1 MVGFRCGFEEIG
13 RVVFQCIHPRLQIG
27 DVVLVELALQIGAL
41 DTEVCG
47 KEKASKLRDQ
57 LFLSIGRASEA
68 GVEFT
73 GEGGRVSGRV
83 GHLMQQDAGER
94 FVRAEGLS
102 RGDEDAV
109 GSRRVGG
116 AAEIAGAL
124 DDWAS
129 GRFFK
134 VLGDDS
140 RPVILVDGSVLRRDA
155 LDILR
160 IEDVPVANELRVA
173 SGKLL
178 LTGILVFL
186 VEGEL
191 LPFLD
196 ERGLGTL
203 FHVPTGILY
212 LVEGSPP
219 VVRIATHEPDE
230 AKMHTV
236 SALIHGAGDGVVR
249 C

>member
-1 MVGFRCGFEEIG
+1 
-13 RVVFQCIHPRLQIG
+13 
-27 DVVLVELALQIGAL
+27 
-41 DTEVCG
+41 
-47 KEKASKLRDQ
+47 
-57 LFLSIGRASEA
+57 
-68 GVEFT
+68 
-73 GEGGRVSGRV
+73 
-83 GHLMQQDAGER
+83 MQQDAGER

-160 IEDVPVANELRVA
+160 IKDVPVANELRVA

-178 LTGILVFL
+178 LTA
-186 VEGEL
+186 L
-191 LPFLD
+191 L
-196 ERGLGTL
+196 
-203 FHVPTGILY
+203 
-212 LVEGSPP
+212 
-219 VVRIATHEPDE
+219 
-230 AKMHTV
+230 
-236 SALIHGAGDGVVR
+236 
-249 C
+249 

>member
-1 MVGFRCGFEEIG
+1 M
-13 RVVFQCIHPRLQIG
+13 
-27 DVVLVELALQIGAL
+27 VLVELALQIGAL
-41 DTEVCG
+41 NTEVCG

-73 GEGGRVSGRV
+73 SEGGRVSSGV

-102 RGDEDAV
+102 RGDEDAIC
-109 GSRRVGG
+109 GRRVGG
-116 AAEIAGAL
+116 TSKVAAAL
-124 DDWAS
+124 DDWAAR
-129 GRFFK
+129 RFLK

-140 RPVILVDGSVLRRDA
+140 CPVILVDGSVLRRDA

-160 IEDVPVANELRVA
+160 IEDIPVAHELRVA

-186 VEGEL
+186 VEGKL

-219 VVRIATHEPDE
+219 VVRIAAHEPDE

>member
-1 MVGFRCGFEEIG
+1 M
-13 RVVFQCIHPRLQIG
+13 
-27 DVVLVELALQIGAL
+27 VLVELALQIGAL
-41 DTEVCG
+41 NTEVCG

-73 GEGGRVSGRV
+73 GEGGRVSSGV

-109 GSRRVGG
+109 CSRRVGG

-160 IEDVPVANELRVA
+160 IEDVPVAHELRVA

-178 LTGILVFL
+178 LAGILVFL

-196 ERGLGTL
+196 ERGLGTF
-203 FHVPTGILY
+203 FHMPTGILY

-219 VVRIATHEPDE
+219 VVCVAAHESDE

>member
-1 MVGFRCGFEEIG
+1 M
-13 RVVFQCIHPRLQIG
+13 
-27 DVVLVELALQIGAL
+27 
-41 DTEVCG
+41 
-47 KEKASKLRDQ
+47 S
-57 LFLSIGRASEA
+57 
-68 GVEFT
+68 
-73 GEGGRVSGRV
+73 GGV

-94 FVRAEGLS
+94 FIRAKGLS

-116 AAEIAGAL
+116 TSEVAAAL
-124 DDWAS
+124 DDGAS
-129 GRFFK
+129 GRLLK
-134 VLGDDS
+134 VLCDGCRS
-140 RPVILVDGSVLRRDA
+140 VVQMDGSVLRRDA

-160 IEDVPVANELRVA
+160 IEDVPVAHELRVA
-173 SGKLL
+173 SGKFLL
-178 LTGILVFL
+178 AGILVFL

-191 LPFLD
+191 FPFLD
-196 ERGLGTL
+196 ERGLGTF
-203 FHVPTGILY
+203 FHMPTGILY

-219 VVRIATHEPDE
+219 VVRIAAHEPDE

>member
-1 MVGFRCGFEEIG
+1 M
-13 RVVFQCIHPRLQIG
+13 
-27 DVVLVELALQIGAL
+27 
-41 DTEVCG
+41 
-47 KEKASKLRDQ
+47 
-57 LFLSIGRASEA
+57 
-68 GVEFT
+68 
-73 GEGGRVSGRV
+73 SGRV

-134 VLGDDS
+134 VLGDDG

-160 IEDVPVANELRVA
+160 IEDVPVAHELRVA

-178 LTGILVFL
+178 LAGILVFL

-219 VVRIATHEPDE
+219 VVRIAAHEPDE

>member
-1 MVGFRCGFEEIG
+1 M
-13 RVVFQCIHPRLQIG
+13 
-27 DVVLVELALQIGAL
+27 VLVELALQIGAL

-47 KEKASKLRDQ
+47 KEQASKLRDQ
-57 LFLSIGRASEA
+57 LFLSIGGASER

-73 GEGGRVSGRV
+73 GEGGWVSGGV

-94 FVRAEGLS
+94 FIRAKGLS

-109 GSRRVGG
+109 GSRRVG
-116 AAEIAGAL
+116 AL
-124 DDWAS
+124 DDGAS
-129 GRFFK
+129 GRLLK
-134 VLGDDS
+134 VLCDGCRS
-140 RPVILVDGSVLRRDA
+140 VVQMDGSVLRRDA

-160 IEDVPVANELRVA
+160 IEDVPVAHELRVA

-178 LTGILVFL
+178 LAGILLFL

-203 FHVPTGILY
+203 FHMPTGILY

-219 VVRIATHEPDE
+219 VVRVAAHEPDE
-230 AKMHTV
+230 AKMHSV